1 MTLLVVEILLATL
14 ALKRGWRA
22 APLLLVALPIV
33 EQACEAT
40 LASVLGPWLGTYFD
54 PGATPRALAHTI
66 ALVGL
71 VATAWTGPAE
81 VAGVR
86 RLARRNRRR
95 SGPLYQI

>member
-1 MTLLVVEILLATL
+1 MSLLVVEILLAAL

-22 APLLLVALPIV
+22 APVLLVALPIAA
-33 EQACEAT
+33 QGCEAT
-40 LASVLGPWLGTYFD
+40 LAGPLGPWLGGDSD
-54 PGATPRALAHTI
+54 PGATPRALAHAI

-81 VAGVR
+81 LAGAR
-86 RLARRNRRR
+86 WLARQSRRR